1 MGSATYSLRCINI
14 EVYKWVKGFNK
25 GDIRKV
31 LIVSGPGRT
40 RTNGYKLKKFRFKK
54 EIGKNWFTNRVVDE
68 WNRLSS
74 HVVSAK
80 SIDCYKNRLDKFMD
94 SDDRW

>member
-1 MGSATYSLRCINI
+1 M
-14 EVYKWVKGFNK
+14 YKWVKGFNK
-25 GDIRKV
+25 GNISKV

-40 RTNGYKLKKFRFKK
+40 RTNSYKLEKFRFKK
-54 EIGKNWFTNRVVDE
+54 EILKNWFTNRLVDE

-80 SIDCYKNRLDKFMD
+80 SIGCLKNRLDKFMD